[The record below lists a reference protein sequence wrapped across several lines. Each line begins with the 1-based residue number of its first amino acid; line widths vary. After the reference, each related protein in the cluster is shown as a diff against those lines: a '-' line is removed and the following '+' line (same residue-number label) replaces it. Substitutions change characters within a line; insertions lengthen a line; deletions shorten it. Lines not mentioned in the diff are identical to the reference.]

1 MPERPIYSAP
11 PGHAGARAPAKV
23 LLMSKTHHESGP
35 LARIS
40 LTLLGLLLS
49 ACLACSES
57 ASTDGSSAAAAGAA
71 EASGTP
77 AAVDAANTTAN
88 TTASASAAK
97 SGAKGEPKSA
107 PRNPS
112 ERPIPAF
119 SGTTLDGK
127 TIDVRQLLGARS
139 VFYFF
144 NPEVAQAA
152 AVSRA
157 VERVH
162 AEAAD
167 HNFRLIGVGVGSDAA
182 KLSAFVASTGL
193 HFPVID
199 DSSGAIT
206 NKIQLRA
213 PLGLLG
219 VDPEG
224 YMAFAIGQFASDGDV
239 EAKAEADL
247 REQLR
252 LDTKAETT
260 HAGELM
266 RFTQAPALGV
276 IEMSSGKVLETKML
290 AGRAA
295 VVIFFLH
302 SCPHCH
308 KALESIRETL
318 AKMSDAE
325 KPRLVAISVQ
335 DNPSAIRDAMAE
347 QKLDFF
353 DPYLDPGGKA
363 AEAWGATGGVPVV
376 HVVDT
381 QGRIRHRSQGWNET
395 RDAGILRMQLAR
407 AAGAKVPMLLDPK
420 GYSGNDVCGVCHE
433 QELATWQYTAHA
445 TAYDTLVT
453 HGADRRTD
461 CVGCHVVGFEK
472 PGGYD
477 FTRRPIQL
485 ENVGCESCHGRGG
498 PHLSPDFV
506 KNASNTEDYTTVCAT
521 CHNPTHSLGF
531 DYATF
536 HPRISHASIA
546 ALSDAERAKLRA
558 DGGPSREL
566 LPTRADYVGSN
577 ACQSCHTKEFE
588 TWSASPH
595 AHAVAT
601 LEKTNKQGDATCL
614 GCHTTAYGKPGGFAS
629 GAKPASSPDLARVGC
644 ESCHGPG
651 GDHVGESARR
661 VGTILSLGDKCD
673 SCVILKVCGTCH
685 DQANDPGFEFEVE
698 KRIDAQRHG
707 TIDSAATRDGHSA
720 SLVPPDRIHVPLLAV
735 REAR

>member
-1 MPERPIYSAP
+1 
-11 PGHAGARAPAKV
+11 
-23 LLMSKTHHESGP
+23 MSKPTRESGP
-35 LARIS
+35 LSRIS
-40 LTLLGLLLS
+40 LALFGVFVS
-49 ACLACSES
+49 ASLACSES
-57 ASTDGSSAAAAGAA
+57 ASTNDSSAATARGAA
-71 EASGTP
+71 ASAAP
-77 AAVDAANTTAN
+77 AAVDSGTTA
-88 TTASASAAK
+88 TPSSTARASA
-97 SGAKGEPKSA
+97 KSA
-107 PRNPS
+107 PRSAARPPN
-112 ERPIPAF
+112 ERPVPAF

-144 NPEVAQAA
+144 NPEVPQAV

-157 VERVH
+157 VERIH
-162 AEAAD
+162 AESAD
-167 HNFRLIGVGVGSDAA
+167 HNFKVIGIGVGSDST
-182 KLSAFVASTGL
+182 KLAAFVASTGL

-199 DSSGAIT
+199 DSSGEIP
-206 NKIQLRA
+206 NKLQLRA
-213 PLGLLG
+213 PLGVLG
-219 VDPEG
+219 VDAEG
-224 YMAFAIGQFASDGDV
+224 YMTFAIGNFAHDGDV
-239 EAKAEADL
+239 EAQLEADL
-247 REQLR
+247 RGQLR
-252 LDTKAETT
+252 LDAKAETA

-266 RFTQAPALGV
+266 HFPPAPPLGV

-295 VVIFFLH
+295 IVIFFLH
-302 SCPHCH
+302 TCPHCH
-308 KALESIRETL
+308 KALASIKEAL

-325 KPRLVAISVQ
+325 KPRLVAISIQ
-335 DNPSAIRDAMAE
+335 DNPTAVRTAMAE
-347 QKLDFF
+347 LKLDFF

-363 AEAWGATGGVPVV
+363 ADAWGATGGVPVV

-381 QGRIRHRSQGWNET
+381 QGRIRHRSQGWNES
-395 RDAGILRMQLAR
+395 RDAGILRMQVAR

-433 QELATWQYTAHA
+433 QEFATWQYTAHA

-461 CVGCHVVGFEK
+461 CVSCHVVGFEK

-477 FTRRPIQL
+477 FTRRPLEL

-506 KNASNTEDYTTVCAT
+506 KNAGVTAGAPTGNAANPGKDYAAVCGS

-536 HPRISHASIA
+536 HARISHVTIA
-546 ALSDAERAKLRA
+546 GLSDGERAKLRS

-566 LPTRADYVGSN
+566 LPTTAAYVGSN
-577 ACQSCHTKEFE
+577 ACQSCHAKEFE
-588 TWSASPH
+588 IWSASPH
-595 AHAVAT
+595 AHAVTT
-601 LEKTNKQGDATCL
+601 LEKASKQSDANCL
-614 GCHTTAYGKPGGFAS
+614 GCHTTAFAKPGGFPAA
-629 GAKPASSPDLARVGC
+629 AKVASSPDLARVGC

-685 DQANDPGFEFEVE
+685 DQKNDPGFEFVVE

-707 TIDSAATRDGHSA
+707 TLESAATRDGRSA
-720 SLVPPDRIHVPLLAV
+720 ALVPPKRVHVPLLAQ

>member
-1 MPERPIYSAP
+1 
-11 PGHAGARAPAKV
+11 
-23 LLMSKTHHESGP
+23 MSKPIRESGP
-35 LARIS
+35 LSRIP
-40 LTLLGLLLS
+40 LALLGLFLS
-49 ACLACSES
+49 ASLACSES
-57 ASTDGSSAAAAGAA
+57 TSTDGATNAATAAAPAAATADGSPAPGDSSSAAP
-71 EASGTP
+71 P
-77 AAVDAANTTAN
+77 ADTTR
-88 TTASASAAK
+88 TSAK
-97 SGAKGEPKSA
+97 SEPKSA
-107 PRNPS
+107 PRQPN

-139 VFYFF
+139 VFFFF
-144 NPEVAQAA
+144 NPEVPQAA

-157 VERVH
+157 VERIH
-162 AEAAD
+162 ADAAK
-167 HNFRLIGVGVGSDAA
+167 HNFKVVGVGVGSDST
-182 KLSAFVASTGL
+182 KLAAFVASTGL

-199 DSSGAIT
+199 DSQGAIT
-206 NKIQLRA
+206 EKIQLRA
-213 PLGLLG
+213 PLGVLG

-224 YMAFAIGQFASDGDV
+224 YMSFAVGNFAQTGDV
-239 EAKAEADL
+239 TAEVEANL
-247 REQLR
+247 RQQLR
-252 LDTKAETT
+252 IEANAAPA
-260 HAGELM
+260 HAGELL
-266 RFTQAPALGV
+266 RFPPAPALGV
-276 IEMSSGKVLETKML
+276 VEMSSGKVLETKML

-295 VVIFFLH
+295 IVIFFLH
-302 SCPHCH
+302 TCPHCH
-308 KALESIRETL
+308 KALASIKETL
-318 AKMSDAE
+318 AKMSEAE
-325 KPRLVAISVQ
+325 KPRLVAISIQ
-335 DNPSAIRDAMAE
+335 DDPSAVRDAMAE
-347 QKLDFF
+347 LKLDYF

-363 AEAWGATGGVPVV
+363 ADAWGATGGVPVI

-381 QGRIRHRSQGWNET
+381 QGRIRHRSQGWSET
-395 RDAGILRMQLAR
+395 RDAGILRMQVAR

-433 QELATWQYTAHA
+433 QEFATWQYTAHA

-477 FTRRPIQL
+477 FTRRPL
-485 ENVGCESCHGRGG
+485 ELESVGCESCHGRGG

-506 KNASNTEDYTTVCAT
+506 KNAAATAAASTGGAANPGKDYAAVCGT

-536 HPRISHASIA
+536 HPRISHVAIAS
-546 ALSDAERAKLRA
+546 LSDGERAKLRS

-566 LPTRADYVGSN
+566 LPTTAAYVGSN
-577 ACQSCHTKEFE
+577 ACQSCHAKEYE

-595 AHAVAT
+595 AHAVST
-601 LEKTNKQGDATCL
+601 LEKAAKQSDTACL
-614 GCHTTAYGKPGGFAS
+614 GCHTTAFGKPGGFPAA
-629 GAKPASSPDLARVGC
+629 AKVASSPDLARVGC

-685 DQANDPGFEFEVE
+685 DQKNDPGFEFEVE

-707 TIDSAATRDGHSA
+707 TTPSAATREGRA
-720 SLVPPDRIHVPLLAV
+720 AALVPPNRIHVPLLAQ